1 MKKILFVVL
10 LFLASFNVFS
20 QKTAW
25 RQGEMELKI
34 QLGTQED
41 AKLLGSL
48 NLNTDIYTSYA
59 WAYVVPEEL
68 NRIKQSGLNFEIVK
82 PDLNAWSASFGDA
95 LVPQGYYSFNQIR
108 NIADSLVAAY
118 PSICKKVTFGQSAS
132 MEELAALK
140 ISDNVDADENE
151 PEILFDGGIHGD
163 EIGGS
168 QNMIMFAR
176 DLCRDYGTN
185 ADITDLIDHREIW
198 IYYCVN
204 PWGRNNMSR
213 YNMNGVDI
221 NRDFGYMWGF
231 EGGSSSPFSQPES
244 KALRSC
250 KLDNQFAVYTN
261 YHSGTEI
268 VSYPWSNRVTLAP
281 DNAQFNALAQV
292 YVNASGY
299 SYLAYG
305 QGALVMY
312 LIQGATKDFD
322 YGGLGSVSWSIEI
335 SNNKQPDASQISY
348 YYNIN
353 KPAML
358 ALIRHCGF
366 GVQGT
371 ITDAITGQPV
381 AAAIFAGSNYPSYS
395 DPQVGDYH
403 RYLIPGTYSLKVV
416 ANGYE
421 PKTINGISVGSEQCS
436 TVDIQLQP
444 LSGQYAYRVITS
456 HIPNF
461 DGFSP
466 GDEGYSAACLSAP
479 DQVSYSLGKGG
490 YIIVD
495 MQDTIYNTDG
505 NDVIVYEGDASP
517 EGYSL
522 YAGNTMDGPWISL
535 GSGSGTTSF
544 DMGTYSVDQ
553 ARYFKILD
561 DNNGSAN
568 VNDAGFEFDAIA
580 SLHPA
585 IPDTLGHLAGVI
597 YNGETGL
604 PVPGGII
611 ISGDSTFYGDANGN
625 YDIYL
630 VRGEKIVWAVAE
642 NFGPHCDTI
651 FLAPATLTNHD
662 FHLYPNVET
671 ADLTKGHEAKLWPN
685 PATDEVTVSF
695 YLPESQHISMKL
707 VNNIGTETKVL
718 GKTDLTAGLHSFTL
732 NLNDKAGKLQP
743 GFYTFVLDGS
753 TYHKCL
759 KMIKSN

>member
-1 MKKILFVVL
+1 MKTISLLVL
-10 LFLASFNVFS
+10 LSLAAMNVYS
-20 QKTAW
+20 QHTAW
-25 RQGEMELKI
+25 RPGEMEIKI
-34 QLGTQED
+34 QFRSPQD
-41 AKLLGSL
+41 AKLLGSM
-48 NLNTDIYTSYA
+48 NLNTDIYSSYA

-68 NRIKQSGLNFEIVK
+68 SRIKESGLNFEIVK
-82 PDLNAWSASFGDA
+82 PDLNAWSSSFGDA
-95 LVPQGYYSFNQIR
+95 LVPQGYYTFNQIK

-118 PSICKKVTFGQSAS
+118 PSICKKVTFGQAAS

-140 ISDNVDADENE
+140 ISDNVNADENE

-168 QNMIMFAR
+168 QNVIMFAR
-176 DLCRDYGTN
+176 DLCRNYGTDP
-185 ADITDLIDHREIW
+185 DITDLIDHREIW
-198 IYYCVN
+198 LYYCVN

-281 DNAQFNALAQV
+281 DKDQFNALAQV
-292 YVNASGY
+292 YVNTSGY
-299 SYLAYG
+299 TYLAYG

-322 YGGLGSVSWSIEI
+322 YGSMGSVSWSIEI

-358 ALIRHCGF
+358 ALITHCGF
-366 GVQGT
+366 GIQGT

-381 AAAIFAGSNYPSYS
+381 AAAIFEGSNYPSYS

-403 RYLIPGTYSLKVV
+403 RYLIPGTYTLKVV

-421 PKTINGISVGSEQCS
+421 SKTITGINVGSEQCS

-495 MQDTIYNTDG
+495 MLDTIYNADG
-505 NDVIVYEGDASP
+505 NDVIVYEGDGSP
-517 EGYSL
+517 EGYSV
-522 YAGNTMDGPWISL
+522 YAGNTMDGPWINL
-535 GSGSGTTSF
+535 GSGTGTTSF
-544 DMGTYSVDQ
+544 DMGIYSVDQ
-553 ARYFKILD
+553 ARFFKILD

-580 SLHPA
+580 SLHPP
-585 IPDTLGHLAGVI
+585 IPDTLGHLNGII

-604 PVPGGII
+604 PIQGGII
-611 ISGDSTFYGDANGN
+611 ISGDSMCYGDENGSYN
-625 YDIYL
+625 IDL
-630 VRGEKIVWAVAE
+630 LRGDKTVWAVAE

-651 FLAPATLTNHD
+651 YLAPATVTNHD
-662 FHLYPNVET
+662 FYLYPNVGISDVFT
-671 ADLTKGHEAKLWPN
+671 RPEARLWPN
-685 PATDEVTVSF
+685 PATNDITVSF
-695 YLPESQHISMKL
+695 YLPEFQRIAIKL
-707 VNNIGTETKVL
+707 VNNIGKEIKVL
-718 GKTDLTAGLHSFTL
+718 GKTDFAPGNHTITL
-732 NLNDKAGKLQP
+732 NLDEKAGKLKP
-743 GFYTFVLDGS
+743 GFYTLVLDGTS
-753 TYHKCL
+753 FYKCL